1 MLMWKNNDSM
11 TIRRFYLMY
20 DDTISMA
27 RWFDDAQTWYF
38 ITSLVHCAI
47 ATSSL
52 RHCEVVIMSLQ
63 FRHRAVALSSRYLP
77 VLSPL
82 IYGNR
87 QRRFSKYLPI
97 LLSSLLTVL
106 TGLHLFQITEKLW
119 SSINGKYHG
128 ERKHLITSG
137 LIRTI
142 TFGSV

>member
-20 DDTISMA
+20 DDTILMA
-27 RWFDDAQTWYF
+27 RWFDDALTWYF

-52 RHCEVVIMSLQ
+52 RHREVVLMSLQ

-87 QRRFSKYLPI
+87 QFANSTFLSPHCLNRVTSVSDHRKTMIVHKRKISWWKKTLDYFWTDTHDYVWKCIIALP
-97 LLSSLLTVL
+97 
-106 TGLHLFQITEKLW
+106 
-119 SSINGKYHG
+119 
-128 ERKHLITSG
+128 
-137 LIRTI
+137 
-142 TFGSV
+142 